1 MSTRMRNILLGACF
15 FYVVLVCLVPTTT
28 WADFDKTIV
37 DLQRGR
43 PEAASRYYRPRAA
56 QLYRWDKTE
65 VKRKGLAKRQSF
77 VEQKQLVFFIV
88 FELCT
93 AAFGRLDDDV
103 QIIGFWPK
111 RPQVRDVT
119 GRYHDLFSE
128 NRALVQLPLRS
139 NC

>member
-1 MSTRMRNILLGACF
+1 VFTRMCNILLGACF

-65 VKRKGLAKRQSF
+65 VDLGVPLPPPPVQ
-77 VEQKQLVFFIV
+77 EQRGSKYPSLLPGPVP
-88 FELCT
+88 
-93 AAFGRLDDDV
+93 APPGGR
-103 QIIGFWPK
+103 
-111 RPQVRDVT
+111 
-119 GRYHDLFSE
+119 
-128 NRALVQLPLRS
+128 
-139 NC
+139 